1 MKIED
6 KCYVLIK
13 LGNMDIKEETVY
25 YSSDPDNRFVNDIR
39 QATKYK
45 DRATALIDRTEYEVW
60 HNKEVDSGL
69 QVVPLKITYEW

>member
-6 KCYVLIK
+6 KVYVLMK
-13 LGNMDIKEETVY
+13 VGNMDIKEETVY
-25 YSSDPDNRFVNDIR
+25 FSNNDDDRFVNDIR

-45 DRATALIDRTEYEVW
+45 DRGTALIDRTDYEVW
-60 HNKEVDSGL
+60 HNKGMDSGL